1 MMNFC
6 VKKEY
11 HLKTFA
17 FRKFILYNLPEFSF
31 QDERAKC
38 LKFYIIHS
46 FKMPLSP
53 RFW

>member
-6 VKKEY
+6 VKKSIILK
-11 HLKTFA
+11 HLHLESLFC
-17 FRKFILYNLPEFSF
+17 IILPEFSF

-53 RFW
+53 RF